1 MRFRKCTFADDDT
14 CNDDGYD
21 WKVDLQLVNNPQ
33 AKTGKYS
40 VDDWEKYVSGVHLA
54 NLGCNK
60 GWDRFL
66 DMHVGLWCEDPAK
79 LDRIG
84 PKMCEAREGFHAHTA
99 DGHLGSIWAAGA
111 GALGVEFHG
120 AFDYSFFNKSRLDAL
135 NYCSK
140 TSSGICTKTSC

>member
-1 MRFRKCTFADDDT
+1 M
-14 CNDDGYD
+14 
-21 WKVDLQLVNNPQ
+21 
-33 AKTGKYS
+33 
-40 VDDWEKYVSGVHLA
+40 SGVHLA

-66 DMHVGLWCEDPAK
+66 DNHAGLWCEDPAK

-84 PKMCEAREGFHAHTA
+84 PKMCEAGAGFHAHTA
-99 DGHLGSIWAAGA
+99 DGKLGSIWAEGA

-120 AFDYSFFNKSRLDAL
+120 AFDYSFFNKSRLDTL
-135 NYCSK
+135 NYCSD